1 MKNSRK
7 ITIGTVIFYMIPVIA
22 LCAAVFFGYLYYKDF
37 REYKEAEDEYA
48 DINDNYIEIIPDG
61 GSDADSETLPA
72 GEDEAEKM
80 PEYFP
85 TLDIDFQ
92 SLKSLNSRMACVL
105 YIPAVDITYPVAYS
119 EDNEDYLHK
128 TFEGKYNFAGC
139 IFYDYLS
146 ERGFTGLNTFIFGH
160 NMKNG
165 SMFGKLK
172 RFDSDSS
179 LCATDP
185 YFYIYTDNQIRKYKI
200 FSYYHTVNNSD
211 TYMDVPDEETY
222 DTYIKYCQR
231 NSHFKDYDDIDF
243 TERPGLVTLST
254 CAGRSGGNERFVV
267 HGALVAMKNPTH
279 KTVLKK

>member
-1 MKNSRK
+1 MKKNKS

-22 LCAAVFFGYLYYKDF
+22 ICAAVIFGYLYYKDF

-48 DINDNYIEIIPDG
+48 NINDNYIAIIPDREDGKG
-61 GSDADSETLPA
+61 GE
-72 GEDEAEKM
+72 EQDEITKT

-85 TLDIDFQ
+85 LLDIDFD
-92 SLKSLNSRMACVL
+92 SLKSINSKLACVL

-119 EDNEDYLHK
+119 EDNIDYLHK

-146 ERGFTGLNTFIFGH
+146 DRGFTGRNTFIFGH

-172 RFDSDSS
+172 KLGSEAGLAASN
-179 LCATDP
+179 P
-185 YFYIYTDNQIRKYKI
+185 YFYIYTDGQIRKYEI
-200 FSYYHTVNNSD
+200 FSYYRTVENSD
-211 TYMDVPDEETY
+211 TYMDVPDDETY
-222 DTYIKYCQR
+222 DTYVKFCQR
-231 NSHFKDYDDIDF
+231 YSQFKEFPDDIDF

-254 CAGRSGGNERFVV
+254 CSGRSGGNERFVV
-267 HGALVAMKNPTH
+267 HGALVAMKNPIH
-279 KTVLKK
+279 KTSLKK